1 MKLDDVE
8 ERIKSSETNNEEL
21 ARIYVAMLNL
31 ETFLSAMKKDIMEHV
46 ERNLVESNLI
56 WGECDIA
63 TFGITQP
70 TPRSKVDE
78 KAWHSAISFS
88 KELHALDTEYEK
100 ARMAYLKDSTQLKR
114 PYIRKKKG
122 VE

>member
-1 MKLDDVE
+1 MNLNDVE

-31 ETFLSAMKKDIMEHV
+31 ETFLSAMKSDIMEYV
-46 ERNLVESNLI
+46 ERNLIESNLI

-78 KAWHSAISFS
+78 KAWRSAVGLSN
-88 KELHALDTEYEK
+88 ELRALDTEYEK
-100 ARMAYLKDSTQLKR
+100 ARMAYLTDSTQHKR
-114 PYIRKKKG
+114 PYIKKKKG